1 MPANTY
7 RNLSYLTARFFD
19 GLSTGLIL
27 MALPWFILTSGGS
40 GSFVAGIALAC
51 TLASFAL
58 TPLLSTY
65 IDRYSR
71 KTILITN
78 QAIQAVVALL
88 VAICVANN
96 VASPWLLGASQVI
109 YWVTMNMAWSTNN
122 AFTQENWNP
131 DEYASI
137 SGKQEVVAQMTVL
150 LAGATG
156 VILLETWGLLI
167 FSLVASL
174 ASAISTVSY
183 LVTPYRRKA
192 LVGNM
197 PGAAIN
203 PRSQPTNKQSTWGQL
218 KQSKGI
224 ILADKTFFAFIFAAQ
239 LGYPV
244 LTFLAQ
250 LVPIWL
256 TEQGASGSWFAS
268 YQLLLGLGAITSGLL
283 IKQVYRIV
291 ALEKIL
297 PLGALA
303 MGLTIFAM
311 SWQPSLLAFIALAA
325 LFGFFKSVNR
335 VTRTNLMHIH
345 TDTATRG
352 RAEGVLGMMVMTVQS
367 FSYLFIAAI
376 SASGHTAL
384 GFSAAASVMLLSAL
398 VMAFLLARLT
408 KQKRLFAPA
417 HTASA

>member
-1 MPANTY
+1 MPAHSY

-27 MALPWFILTSGGS
+27 MALPWFILTNGGS

-78 QAIQAVVALL
+78 QGIQAVVALL
-88 VAICVANN
+88 VAICVAND
-96 VASPWLLGASQVI
+96 AAPPWLLGASQVI

-122 AFTQENWNP
+122 AFTQENWHP

-156 VILLETWGLLI
+156 VVLLETWGLLV

-183 LVTPYRRKA
+183 LATPYRRKA
-192 LVGNM
+192 LVENM
-197 PGAAIN
+197 PGTAAT
-203 PRSQPTNKQSTWGQL
+203 SKPTNKQSIWAQL

-224 ILADKTFFAFIFAAQ
+224 IMADKTFFAFIFAAQ

-256 TEQGASGSWFAS
+256 TEHGASGSWFAS

-283 IKQVYRIV
+283 IKRIYQVV
-291 ALEKIL
+291 AIEKIL

-311 SWQPSLLAFIALAA
+311 SCQPSLLAFIALAA

-367 FSYLFIAAI
+367 FSYLFIAVI

-384 GFSAAASVMLLSAL
+384 GFSAAASVMLLSAF
-398 VMAFLLARLT
+398 VMAFLLAKLT
-408 KQKRLFAPA
+408 KQQRLFAPA
-417 HTASA
+417 YTASA